1 MTLVIPKNC
10 LTKCHDQAGIGGEV
24 DNLLDGFSG
33 WSVESDEDSQDGSKT
48 ADKDEREDG
57 EPAAAYQNAQLP
69 PLGVVERIVR
79 VARRNGNPSNL
90 SDGVDKLEVAIRR
103 LLFI

>member
-1 MTLVIPKNC
+1 MTLVIPKIS
-10 LTKCHDQAGIGGEV
+10 LTECHDQAGIGSEV

-33 WSVESDEDSQDGSKT
+33 WSVESDEDSQDRSKT

-57 EPAAAYQNAQLP
+57 EPAATYQDTQLP

-79 VARRNGNPSNL
+79 VARRDGNSSNF
-90 SDGVDKLEVAIRR
+90 SDGVDELEIAIRG